1 MAYKRLGVIELQ
13 DLIDAVDHVVANY
26 GGDPDRVAIDGWSYG
41 GFMAGYALTHSK
53 KFSLGIAGAGV
64 HDWQLYDTI
73 YTERYMSTPQKN
85 PEGYKETSV
94 LEGAKNLHGHLV
106 ILHGGR
112 DDNVHLQNSMRL
124 VHELQRA
131 GKDSFEF
138 MVYPRSRHGVAS
150 PHRRGFIWRAIRDHL
165 LAE

>member
-1 MAYKRLGVIELQ
+1 
-13 DLIDAVDHVVANY
+13 
-26 GGDPDRVAIDGWSYG
+26 VAIDGWSYG
-41 GFMAGYALTHSK
+41 GFMAAYALTHSD

-73 YTERYMSTPQKN
+73 YTERYMSTPQLN
-85 PEGYKETSV
+85 PEGYRAASV
-94 LEGAKNLHGHLV
+94 LEAAANLRGHLV

-124 VHELQRA
+124 VYELQRA
-131 GKDSFEF
+131 GKDDFEL
-138 MVYPRSRHGVAS
+138 MIYPRSRHGVRS
-150 PHRRGFIWRAIRDHL
+150 PHRQRLVWRAIRDHL